1 MANNTKSNPKNRE
14 AQPSAEQLAAEGKR
28 MPRKPSSAPKS
39 RSKKVEPI
47 DALLSAPVQKPK
59 KPSAPPKAPKTA
71 KAPAA
76 AKTPKASAGSQPTQR
91 RRSSKGPSPVL
102 KVIPLCGLEEIGKNL
117 TVYECGNDI
126 ILIDCGMS
134 FPDEDMPGIDIVI
147 PDFTYI
153 VKNKDRVRGLFV
165 THGHEDHIGAIPYL
179 LKEMDVPIYGTR
191 LTIGLIEGKLK
202 EHNLKAKLNV
212 RSPGDVI
219 KAGCFSVEFVH
230 VNHSVPDAVAMA
242 IRCPAGLYVHTGD
255 FKIDMT
261 PIDGKVIDLARF
273 AALGEEGVTALFS
286 DSTNAERPGFTP
298 TERIVG
304 NTFSSIFARSVD
316 KRIIVATFSS
326 NIHRIQQIINQAAL
340 YGRKVAV
347 SGRSMLNAV
356 TIAAELGYL
365 DIPDNVLIDI
375 DVIRRYAPEQ
385 TVIITTGSQGEPMSA
400 LHRMA
405 FSDHRKV
412 SVTSQD
418 VIVISANPIPGNEK
432 LVSRVIN
439 ELLKLGAEVVFE
451 KMYDVHVSG
460 HACAEELKLIMNLTK
475 PRFFMPLHGEYRHLF
490 ANARNA
496 QSIGMDPNNI
506 MIARLGNVVEFTTT
520 SMKNVTTVQ
529 AGRVLVDGLGVGDVG
544 SIVLRDRKHLAED
557 GLIAVVM
564 TIDSQNG
571 QVVAGPEIVTRGFVY
586 VREAEPLL
594 DDIRSVACRVLDDC
608 SKKDWSYI
616 KTKLRDELS
625 RYLFECTRR
634 TPMILPIIMEV

>member
-39 RSKKVEPI
+39 RGKKVEPI

-76 AKTPKASAGSQPTQR
+76 AKTPKASDGSQPTQR

-102 KVIPLCGLEEIGKNL
+102 KVIPLGGLEEIGKNL

-326 NIHRIQQIINQAAL
+326 NIHRIQQIINQAAF

-564 TIDSQNG
+564 TIDSQSG

>member
-76 AKTPKASAGSQPTQR
+76 KTPKASAGSQPTQR

-102 KVIPLCGLEEIGKNL
+102 KVIPLGGLEEIGKNL

-571 QVVAGPEIVTRGFVY
+571 QVVAGLEIVTRGFVY

>member
-102 KVIPLCGLEEIGKNL
+102 KVIPLGGLEEIGKNL

-564 TIDSQNG
+564 TIDSQSG